1 MTLHR
6 RGHDGDWR
14 GDNHSILKPYAVD
27 GWAIVEKLC
36 EKPHMYN
43 GLVMGH
49 KRQSLYQWLYLLPN
63 HRKYRSLF
71 CVSASES
78 MHLRTP
84 IIIIVGLWLNQRV
97 ERIHDLTITYNHHAN
112 RADAGALVVG
122 CLEINSCKV
131 SHSYWSYSG
140 PA

>member
-1 MTLHR
+1 MEYGFQATLIE
-6 RGHDGDWR
+6 GF
-14 GDNHSILKPYAVD
+14 
-27 GWAIVEKLC
+27 
-36 EKPHMYN
+36 
-43 GLVMGH
+43 VMSH
-49 KRQSLYQWLYLLPN
+49 KGKSLNQRFDLLPN
-63 HRKYRSLF
+63 FRKHRCLL

-131 SHSYWSYSG
+131 SHSYWSYSE

>member
-1 MTLHR
+1 MVGQLWKSFARSHTCTMEFIIRIVHLITTE
-6 RGHDGDWR
+6 
-14 GDNHSILKPYAVD
+14 HSFQATFI
-27 GWAIVEKLC
+27 ES
-36 EKPHMYN
+36 
-43 GLVMGH
+43 LVMGH